1 MFIVCPFIDD
11 IVQPLGYSND
21 TGVWQRHEIFPN
33 WFPFDRDRYYVTA
46 YVLQFAAGCLGYTY
60 IVHGGALFISLLT
73 FSVGQFKII
82 QHVYSN
88 LSRYAKALGE
98 IGTARSE
105 EIIAKALSKEHQLN
119 IRFVNEI
126 NHAMQWYIFLDFS
139 VSSFQLAVVVFQL
152 LQSTSSV
159 EIMASCSY
167 FCTLSTQL
175 FLLYWNGHEI
185 VTQHEN
191 IAECVYKSDW
201 PSYDAKTTRIMQMT
215 MVRAQKPLKLNIGPL
230 GYVKVDALIQI
241 FKTIYSYVC
250 LITGNWDV

>member
-46 YVLQFAAGCLGYTY
+46 YVLQFAAGC
-60 IVHGGALFISLLT
+60 
-73 FSVGQFKII
+73 
-82 QHVYSN
+82 
-88 LSRYAKALGE
+88 
-98 IGTARSE
+98 
-105 EIIAKALSKEHQLN
+105 
-119 IRFVNEI
+119 FVNEI